1 MTDAVNPK
9 HSAKRLLL
17 SSTEESQSTQDRN
30 VPLRFQFYDV
40 DFFFFYSAAKYHSHI
55 FFFSGNLVY
64 KSTKCTVSHAS
75 DCVQHT
81 VRLIEVYGRRQSCLC
96 QSLNVSL
103 LSLFKNCIIAQTPMS
118 IIKDNH

>member
-9 HSAKRLLL
+9 HSAKRLFL
-17 SSTEESQSTQDRN
+17 SSTCQHKSELSLYVFNFTM
-30 VPLRFQFYDV
+30 LI
-40 DFFFFYSAAKYHSHI
+40 FFFFLTVRPNTAHI
-55 FFFSGNLVY
+55 YFFLGNLVY

-103 LSLFKNCIIAQTPMS
+103 LSLFRNCIIAQTPMS